1 MTTKSYLLRVAS
13 QTPTEFWINNPTC
26 QEADWALNNGATGC
40 TNNPSYGQKMIDH
53 AIEGTYA
60 SEILDQVVATQSSED
75 EVIAEYQRKLVKP
88 IAEKFMPLFEKSQG
102 RKGFVSIQGD
112 PINDEDP
119 DLIIRQALENRN
131 ISPNICCKIPTTQAG
146 LTAMEYLISRDVPM
160 NATEIFAI
168 NQAVVLC
175 ETYRKASQKHGKAPQ
190 LFISHIAGIFDDYL
204 RNYVERG
211 DVEISEDVL
220 WQAGL
225 AVGRKLYRIMSER
238 EYPGTF
244 VAGGARGLHHF
255 TEMVGGKVCCTINW
269 VGTADKLIEQ
279 NPPVVYRL
287 FNPVPEKVIDELCDK
302 LPDFKRCYQEDGLQ
316 LEEFAEFGP
325 VQLFRSMFVKSW
337 ERMLSLIQDRQKAQ

>member
-1 MTTKSYLLRVAS
+1 MTTESYLLRVAS

-26 QEADWALNNGATGC
+26 QEADWALKNGATGC

-60 SEILDQVVATQSSED
+60 SEILDQAVATQSSED

-131 ISPNICCKIPTTQAG
+131 VSPNICCKIPTTQAG

-211 DVEISEDVL
+211 DVEISKDVL

-244 VAGGARGLHHF
+244 VAGGARSLHHF

-316 LEEFAEFGP
+316 VEEFAEFGP

-337 ERMLSLIQDRQKAQ
+337 ERMLSLIHDRQKAQ